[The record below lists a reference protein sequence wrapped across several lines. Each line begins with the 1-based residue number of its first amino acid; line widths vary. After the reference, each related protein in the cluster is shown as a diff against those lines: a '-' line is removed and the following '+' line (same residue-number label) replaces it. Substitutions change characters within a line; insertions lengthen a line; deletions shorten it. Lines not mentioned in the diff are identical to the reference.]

1 MKINSLLLV
10 IGGGVVLSACSTHVE
25 NVASEQFEPIF
36 EEIALTADNTAK
48 TGGIFQP
55 SKMGCSPLT
64 NVPARLVIF

>member
-36 EEIALTADNTAK
+36 EEIALT
-48 TGGIFQP
+48 
-55 SKMGCSPLT
+55 
-64 NVPARLVIF
+64 V